1 MTFKIRNR
9 RRLPIVGALSVGT
22 PNQASLPS
30 GFSPLGGASSC
41 LLPRPPRVITVPFSG
56 PASDWVK
63 KLSGNQAV
71 GFTSPGRQTVWVWCS
86 VESAQLRERTWTGA
100 SHCTAAHS
108 PPVGGFASDSALN
121 SRGPNVRGDSRGG
134 VPTCVGC
141 VPGCER
147 RCLGAAPRCHLDRM
161 CERNSQELQL
171 SAAFH

>member
-1 MTFKIRNR
+1 M
-9 RRLPIVGALSVGT
+9 GT

-41 LLPRPPRVITVPFSG
+41 LLPPRVITVPFSG

-108 PPVGGFASDSALN
+108 HLWVASHQTELSIARTKRQRRQPGWCAHLWAVHQGVKGGAWALHPDAIWIECVKGIPKSFSSALLFTN
-121 SRGPNVRGDSRGG
+121 
-134 VPTCVGC
+134 T
-141 VPGCER
+141 
-147 RCLGAAPRCHLDRM
+147 GA
-161 CERNSQELQL
+161 N
-171 SAAFH
+171 

>member
-9 RRLPIVGALSVGT
+9 WRLPIAGALSVGT

-30 GFSPLGGASSC
+30 GFSPLGDASSC
-41 LLPRPPRVITVPFSG
+41 LLPPGVITVPFSG

-108 PPVGGFASDSALN
+108 PPVGGFASDRALN
-121 SRGPNVRGDSRGG
+121 SKDQRSEETAEAVRPPVWAVYQGG
-134 VPTCVGC
+134 
-141 VPGCER
+141 
-147 RCLGAAPRCHLDRM
+147 
-161 CERNSQELQL
+161 
-171 SAAFH
+171 

>member
-41 LLPRPPRVITVPFSG
+41 LLPPRVITVPFSG

-71 GFTSPGRQTVWVWCS
+71 SFTSPGRQTVWVWCS

-108 PPVGGFASDSALN
+108 HLWVASHQTELSIARTKRQRRQPGWCAHLCGLCTRVG
-121 SRGPNVRGDSRGG
+121 
-134 VPTCVGC
+134 
-141 VPGCER
+141 ER

-161 CERNSQELQL
+161 SERNSQELQL
-171 SAAFH
+171 RAAFH